1 MEKLLKK
8 LLYGEQSKPII
19 NKSRPNT
26 ILSRYERVQRL
37 RNIAIDDN
45 TFCKVYQANR
55 LLKDL
60 TIKLNQINSYQILN
74 FN

>member
-8 LLYGEQSKPII
+8 LLYGEEAKPIT

-45 TFCKVYQANR
+45 WQFIDFKGLTKVIHSGSIYNR
-55 LLKDL
+55 
-60 TIKLNQINSYQILN
+60 KL
-74 FN
+74 

>member
-8 LLYGEQSKPII
+8 LLYGEEAKPIT

-26 ILSRYERVQRL
+26 ILARYERVQRL

-60 TIKLNQINSYQILN
+60 TIQLNQINSYQILN
-74 FN
+74 LN